1 MSKEQNPN
9 QTLYDRIGEEHIL
22 QLVDDFYEGVEKDE
36 VIRKLYPEDL
46 LPAKNRLKLFLIQA
60 LGGRQTYTDERGH
73 PMLRRRHFQWKI
85 GEKEAT
91 HWLTHM
97 HAALKKATFSEEDKD
112 AFWDYVYK
120 AGLHMIN
127 S

>member
-1 MSKEQNPN
+1 MTAS
-9 QTLYDRIGEEHIL
+9 LYDRIGEENVL
-22 QLVDDFYEGVEKDE
+22 QLVDDFYEGVEEDE

-60 LGGRQTYTDERGH
+60 LGGRKTYTDERGH

-85 GEKEAT
+85 GQKEAT
-91 HWLTHM
+91 HWLKHM
-97 HAALKKATFSEEDKD
+97 HKALEKADFPEKEKD
-112 AFWDYVYK
+112 EFWNYVYK
-120 AGLHMIN
+120 AALHMIN

>member
-1 MSKEQNPN
+1 MAET
-9 QTLYDRIGEEHIL
+9 QTLYERIGEENIL
-22 QLVDDFYEGVEKDE
+22 QLVDDFYAGVETDE
-36 VIRKLYPEDL
+36 LLRPMYPEDL

-85 GEKEAT
+85 GEPQAT
-91 HWLTHM
+91 NWLKHM
-97 HAALKKATFSEEDKD
+97 HSALEKATFDEKDKD

-120 AGLHMIN
+120 AALHMIN
-127 S
+127 QNQ

>member
-1 MSKEQNPN
+1 MET
-9 QTLYDRIGEEHIL
+9 QTLYERIGEDHIL

-36 VIRKLYPEDL
+36 VIRKLYPKDL

-85 GEKEAT
+85 SEKEAT

-97 HAALKKATFSEEDKD
+97 HAALNKATFAEKEKD
-112 AFWDYVYK
+112 EFWTYVYK
-120 AGLHMIN
+120 AALHMIN
-127 S
+127 T

>member
-1 MSKEQNPN
+1 MSGA
-9 QTLYDRIGEEHIL
+9 TLYDRIGEDHIL
-22 QLVDDFYEGVEKDE
+22 QLVDDFYKGVEGDN
-36 VIRKLYPEDL
+36 VIRKLYPKDL

-91 HWLTHM
+91 HWLRHM
-97 HAALKKATFSEEDKD
+97 HAALEKATFAEKEKD
-112 AFWDYVYK
+112 EFWNYVYK
-120 AGLHMIN
+120 AALHMIN
-127 S
+127 Q

>member
-1 MSKEQNPN
+1 MS
-9 QTLYDRIGEEHIL
+9 TLYDRIGEESIL
-22 QLVDDFYEGVEKDE
+22 KLVDDFYAGVEKDE

-46 LPAKNRLKLFLIQA
+46 LQPKNRLKLFFIQA

-91 HWLTHM
+91 HWLKNM
-97 HAALKKATFSEEDKD
+97 HAALEKASFPEKEKEE
-112 AFWDYVYK
+112 FWSYVYK
-120 AGLHMIN
+120 AALHMIN
-127 S
+127 Q